1 MKKNRKIPNLFA
13 YIVLTAVL
21 LITLFP
27 LIYTVSASFKTNSEI
42 LANPAAIFPETPT
55 FQNYIDA
62 WNSDVF
68 DIKRM
73 TFNSIYYTVAI
84 VAATLVT
91 SSMGG
96 YVFARGQFRG
106 KSFWLAAFSL
116 LMFFSMGSVTV
127 YPLLKI
133 LNFLHVPKSLPGLMI
148 VRMLG
153 VNIINIYLVRSYVY
167 SLPVGIEEA
176 AEIDGCGFAG
186 IYLRIVLPL
195 LKPIMATIGV
205 LAFQG
210 SWNDYLMPMI
220 FTLSNPKQQPLI
232 VGVVALSNSGESAAS
247 YNLVFA
253 GTTIALIPVLLAY
266 AVGNKYFVSGLA
278 AGAVKG

>member
-1 MKKNRKIPNLFA
+1 MPEKKA
-13 YIVLTAVL
+13 
-21 LITLFP
+21 
-27 LIYTVSASFKTNSEI
+27 
-42 LANPAAIFPETPT
+42 
-55 FQNYIDA
+55 
-62 WNSDVF
+62 
-68 DIKRM
+68 
-73 TFNSIYYTVAI
+73 
-84 VAATLVT
+84 
-91 SSMGG
+91 
-96 YVFARGQFRG
+96 
-106 KSFWLAAFSL
+106 
-116 LMFFSMGSVTV
+116 FFSMGSVTV

-186 IYLRIVLPL
+186 IYLRIILPL

>member
-1 MKKNRKIPNLFA
+1 MKKSRKIPNLFA

-21 LITLFP
+21 LVTLFP

-42 LANPAAIFPETPT
+42 LANPAAIFPESPT

-186 IYLRIVLPL
+186 IYLRIILPL

>member
-1 MKKNRKIPNLFA
+1 MKKSRKIPNLFA

-21 LITLFP
+21 LVTLFP
-27 LIYTVSASFKTNSEI
+27 LFYTVSASFKTNSEI
-42 LANPAAIFPETPT
+42 LANPAAIFPESPT

-186 IYLRIVLPL
+186 IYLRIILPL

>member
-13 YIVLTAVL
+13 YIVITAVL

-186 IYLRIVLPL
+186 IYFRIVLPL

>member
-186 IYLRIVLPL
+186 IYFRIVLPL